1 MHSRFGELFPKRALY
16 SQTVDEAHQT
26 RAASFGPAAAEYDR
40 GRPSYPADVV
50 DWMIPAGTKTA
61 IDLGAGTGKF
71 TQLLAA
77 RGLEVTA
84 VDPSEGMLAQLR
96 ASVPGV
102 VTAGGTAEAL
112 PLPDDFADLVTAA
125 QAWHWVDGER
135 GFPEVARV
143 LNPGGSLALVWN
155 FRDNRDGWM
164 NELAGIIIDRDERV
178 EVENVRPAHPQFE
191 EFEHR
196 IFSWSQTLSREGLV
210 DLVKSRSI
218 YLVASPEEQRS
229 VLDRVGE
236 LLDSHPELAGRTTYE
251 LPYRTHSFRAR
262 VKK

>member
-1 MHSRFGELFPKRALY
+1 M
-16 SQTVDEAHQT
+16 DEAHQT

-40 GRPSYPADVV
+40 GRPTYPGDAV
-50 DWMIPAGTKTA
+50 DWMIPAGTKTVV
-61 IDLGAGTGKF
+61 DLGAGTGKF
-71 TQLLAA
+71 TQLLVA

-102 VTAGGTAEAL
+102 ATAEGTAETL

-125 QAWHWVDGER
+125 QAWHWVDREH

-164 NELAGIIIDRDERV
+164 SELAGIIIDRDERV

-191 EFEHR
+191 EFEYR
-196 IFSWSQTLSREGLV
+196 IFSWSQTLTREGLI

>member
-1 MHSRFGELFPKRALY
+1 M
-16 SQTVDEAHQT
+16 DEAHQT

-40 GRPSYPADVV
+40 GRPSYPGDAV

-61 IDLGAGTGKF
+61 VDLGAGTGKF
-71 TQLLAA
+71 TQLLVA

-102 VTAGGTAEAL
+102 ATAEGTAEML

-143 LNPGGSLALVWN
+143 LKPGGSLALVWN

-164 NELAGIIIDRDERV
+164 KRFGEIISDRDEGL
-178 EVENVRPAHPQFE
+178 EVDGVRRAHPQFE
-191 EFEHR
+191 EFEYEV
-196 IFSWSQTLSREGLV
+196 FSWSQTLTREGLI

-218 YLVASPEEQRS
+218 YLVASPDEQQS
-229 VLDRVGE
+229 VLDKVGE